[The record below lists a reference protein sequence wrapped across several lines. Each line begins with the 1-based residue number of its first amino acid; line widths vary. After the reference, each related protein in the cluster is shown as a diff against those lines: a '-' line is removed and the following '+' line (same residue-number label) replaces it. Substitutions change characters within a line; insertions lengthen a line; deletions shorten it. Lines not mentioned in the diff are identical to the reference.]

1 MINKG
6 TVLLETDRLILRKF
20 KYSDAE
26 YMFKNWGSD
35 PKVSKFLSWP
45 THSDVNVSQKIINNW
60 IEEYNNNIYNWAIE
74 LKSIHEAIGAISIVE
89 LDEANEACEIG
100 YCISSRYWNEGFTS
114 EAFKAVIN
122 YLNSEYTLQHISPE
136 LSSLIYELFNIFI
149 TDDNYIKNPT
159 WEKLLIKIINNIKK
173 LVELKKVFTTLLKDY
188 YITNRRY
195 KDALFL

>member
-35 PKVSKFLSWP
+35 PKVSKFLSWS

-89 LDEANEACEIG
+89 LDQASEACEIG

-122 YLNSEYTLQHISPE
+122 YLFKEVHINRIAAKHDIDNPASGRVMKKCGLTYEGTLRESKKIKGKLGSFAVYSILKSEWIASQ
-136 LSSLIYELFNIFI
+136 
-149 TDDNYIKNPT
+149 KN
-159 WEKLLIKIINNIKK
+159 L
-173 LVELKKVFTTLLKDY
+173 Y
-188 YITNRRY
+188 
-195 KDALFL
+195 

>member
-89 LDEANEACEIG
+89 LDQASEACEKRI
-100 YCISSRYWNEGFTS
+100 YTKFILFFMYVTNL
-114 EAFKAVIN
+114 IN
-122 YLNSEYTLQHISPE
+122 TKQ
-136 LSSLIYELFNIFI
+136 
-149 TDDNYIKNPT
+149 K
-159 WEKLLIKIINNIKK
+159 
-173 LVELKKVFTTLLKDY
+173 
-188 YITNRRY
+188 RRY
-195 KDALFL
+195 I

>member
-35 PKVSKFLSWP
+35 PKVIKFLCWP

-89 LDEANEACEIG
+89 LDQASEAFEIG

-122 YLNSEYTLQHISPE
+122 YLFKEVHINR
-136 LSSLIYELFNIFI
+136 IAAKHDI
-149 TDDNYIKNPT
+149 DNPASGRVM
-159 WEKLLIKIINNIKK
+159 KK
-173 LVELKKVFTTLLKDY
+173 CGLT
-188 YITNRRY
+188 
-195 KDALFL
+195 

>member
-122 YLNSEYTLQHISPE
+122 YLFKEVHINRIAAKHDIDNPASGRVMKKCGLTYEGTLREAKKRKGKLGSFAVYSILKSEWIASQ
-136 LSSLIYELFNIFI
+136 
-149 TDDNYIKNPT
+149 KN
-159 WEKLLIKIINNIKK
+159 L
-173 LVELKKVFTTLLKDY
+173 Y
-188 YITNRRY
+188 
-195 KDALFL
+195 

>member
-89 LDEANEACEIG
+89 LDQASEACEIG

-114 EAFKAVIN
+114 EAFKAVID
-122 YLNSEYTLQHISPE
+122 YLFKEIHINRIVAKHDIDNPASGKVMKKCGLTYEGTLRE
-136 LSSLIYELFNIFI
+136 AKK
-149 TDDNYIKNPT
+149 IKG
-159 WEKLLIKIINNIKK
+159 K
-173 LVELKKVFTTLLKDY
+173 LVNLAVYSLLKNEWISSQKNLY
-188 YITNRRY
+188 
-195 KDALFL
+195 